1 MGEIIDGVSSAGVA
15 RGDGYG
21 VDVIFRSSG
30 DQLSEPILNSNVW
43 A

>member
-21 VDVIFRSSG
+21 VDVIFRSNG
-30 DQLSEPILNSNVW
+30 DELSEPVLSSNVW